1 MTGVNLRKVANFRHH
16 PTLTDKLRRRRRK
29 RRREPA
35 SPKIG
40 VRVGIQH
47 IESRQVERLQHRQL
61 VPVERNVQGDIFL
74 VKRMTG
80 RDRAFAVFA
89 TKILNRLVKSFD
101 VEFADERPKVAADGA
116 VGVGVAFEEG
126 TQVRAQLDAVFLAVS
141 LFQVVAP
148 RNDRQ
153 FLFVRVE
160 RVERSDAAPNV
171 LLDFA
176 EIDRHHR
183 RFVGEKRLDVL
194 VKLRFHFGAVPSVRN
209 VEEAFGRRRVQR
221 IRVLPRGEN
230 VVARMG
236 ELVTVAD
243 DERLGGVAVER
254 QLLRAKLG
262 ASLHYDA
269 PGAEARIA
277 VFVVNPSAHSGR
289 FDVAQ
294 PGDKTIP
301 VRLFA
306 NVPRP
311 ADVDD
316 QPAEPALVA
325 VIFDRLNIGQI
336 LPVNDLQRTKLARRR
351 REIGEPIRA
360 EERPV
365 PLFERDRRP
374 RRSPLVRRRNDRF
387 DVAPRRSRRVRRLF
401 ARRRRRRFRRLHS
414 VFSRPNRRENRRQNR
429 RRNAAY

>member
-1 MTGVNLRKVANFRHH
+1 MTAVNLRKVANFRHH

-35 SPKIG
+35 TPKIG

-47 IESRQVERLQHRQL
+47 IEPRQVEFFQRRDL
-61 VPVERNVQGDIFL
+61 VSVERNVQGDIFL
-74 VKRMTG
+74 IKRMTG
-80 RDRAFAVFA
+80 RDRALSVFA

-116 VGVGVAFEEG
+116 VGVGIAFEERAE
-126 TQVRAQLDAVFLAVS
+126 VRAQLDPVFFAVT

-160 RVERSDAAPNV
+160 RVERPDAASNV

-176 EIDRHHR
+176 EVDRHHR

-194 VKLRFHFGAVPSVRN
+194 EQLRLHFGAVPSVRN
-209 VEEAFGRRRVQR
+209 VEEAFGRRGVQR
-221 IRVLPRGEN
+221 IRILPRGEN

-277 VFVVNPSAHSGR
+277 VFVVNPSAHPGVL
-289 FDVAQ
+289 DVLE
-294 PGDKTIP
+294 PGDEAVP

-316 QPAEPALVA
+316 EPAEPALVA
-325 VIFDRLNIGQI
+325 VILDRLNIG
-336 LPVNDLQRTKLARRR
+336 
-351 REIGEPIRA
+351 
-360 EERPV
+360 
-365 PLFERDRRP
+365 
-374 RRSPLVRRRNDRF
+374 
-387 DVAPRRSRRVRRLF
+387 
-401 ARRRRRRFRRLHS
+401 
-414 VFSRPNRRENRRQNR
+414 
-429 RRNAAY
+429 